1 MGERFFSIIFG
12 AIFICIGIGY
22 ILYPRIILNDS
33 RQIVGDIV
41 NVNTA
46 VPETMKKNNS
56 KWAVVRIKID
66 NKEYY
71 SNLIQVPM
79 EMNIGDRIE
88 VKYDKN
94 NPSNMCLSKRNG
106 TGLMFFVIGILIV
119 LYGIFKNK

>member
-88 VKYDKN
+88 VKY
-94 NPSNMCLSKRNG
+94 SSH
-106 TGLMFFVIGILIV
+106 
-119 LYGIFKNK
+119 